1 MAGLARARAR
11 FVTQWLAPVPSPD
24 EAQDELAALV
34 RAVNAGDSAALQT
47 FFVSIVPHL
56 LRVSRR
62 VLGSSHPFVEDVAH
76 EAAYTVVRQL
86 PEYRGEGTVLGFSR
100 RVALLTA
107 MNMRRRDSAQKR
119 ARVRDAADADELATE
134 ARDPEE
140 QAAGAAV
147 VPLVR
152 GLLDDLPEALA
163 EAFGLNVLLG
173 YTVQEIAQASRVPV
187 ETVRSRLRLAKQQL
201 RARALAHPVLRDLAE
216 GKP

>member
-1 MAGLARARAR
+1 MSSTDAAHHE
-11 FVTQWLAPVPSPD
+11 P
-24 EAQDELAALV
+24 DELAELA
-34 RAVNAGDSAALQT
+34 RAVNAGDAAAVQKL
-47 FFVSIVPHL
+47 FVVIVPHL

-76 EAAYTVVRQL
+76 EAAYIVVRQL
-86 PEYRGEGTVLGFSR
+86 PEFRGEGTVLGFSR

-147 VPLVR
+147 LPLVR

-187 ETVRSRLRLAKQQL
+187 ETVRSRLRLAKQRL
-201 RARALAHPVLRDLAE
+201 RTRALQHPVLRDLAG